1 MKPRYAAAIAAVA
14 AVIVLAAAALL
25 VHDEGWSISYET
37 DGGVFDGDVPD
48 SYRDGDDFRLPV
60 PEREGHV
67 FMGWYL
73 DAGFQE
79 RVETVDGLSGDLV
92 LHARWI
98 PAVEHSIH
106 YEMDGGELPE
116 GSPETFIGGVGTVL
130 PVPERDGMV
139 FGGWFWDPGF
149 TAPVVVIGTDV
160 FDDVTV
166 YACWVEHPPTGTG
179 YVWDVTGVYYNGDI
193 RHTMDGTVREEIV
206 AEKDGSYYV
215 ETIRDITYSWPTG
228 TTTDSGVSGRWSDQG
243 AEELTYVC
251 VEEANGY
258 MCTVWESEDGTRYWL
273 YRMTLQV
280 RAAVQDGTTDIVHD
294 LSEVY
299 SFEPETTFVPD
310 VTAEYPLKVSGASET
325 GIGDRL
331 VLTASG
337 EGFTGWYSG
346 DRLLTEERTLVVGRA
361 DPTGVYEARAAD
373 GYHVV
378 DQTSMSPEDFG
389 FCEGSVITD
398 WDGNEVSEPFGSLDP
413 GYYMV
418 SDRDGPVKRYIE
430 LFIDETRTFG
440 LTWEHGGRTY
450 TISIDIPYSDVFG
463 YTYSDPYGN
472 IRISLTDRD
481 YVANYHTVGD
491 GTLREV
497 MEVLSVYGHG
507 MDRTEFARLILSF
520 VQNIPY
526 VTDEESTGHR
536 EYWKYPLE
544 TLWDG
549 GGDCEDSA
557 ILCDTLLM
565 MAGYDVAFILF
576 QDHAMSAVSVDVDGH
591 HVEQDGIE
599 YVMCETTNVWEM
611 GQTSSGHAES
621 DIYYWCPVR
630 LTHNYP

>member
-48 SYRDGDDFRLPV
+48 SYREGDDFRLPV

-116 GSPETFIGGVGTVL
+116 GSPETFVGGVGTVL

-149 TAPVVVIGTDV
+149 TAPVIVIGTDV

-280 RAAVQDGTTDIVHD
+280 RAAVQDGITDIVHD

-299 SFEPETTFVPD
+299 SFEPDTTFVPD

-346 DRLLTEERTLVVGRA
+346 DGLLTEERTLVVGRA

-373 GYHVV
+373 GYRVV

-413 GYYMV
+413 GYYLV
-418 SDRDGPVKRYIE
+418 SDPNGPVKRYVE

-481 YVANYHTVGD
+481 YVANYHTVWD

>member
-14 AVIVLAAAALL
+14 AVIVLAAAVLL

-48 SYRDGDDFRLPV
+48 SYREGDDFRMPV

-79 RVETVDGLSGDLV
+79 RVETVHGLSGDLV

-179 YVWDVTGVYYNGDI
+179 YVWDVSGVYYNGDI
-193 RHTMDGTVREEIV
+193 RHNMDGTVREEIV

-215 ETIRDITYSWPTG
+215 ETVRDITYSWPTG

-243 AEELTYVC
+243 AEELVYVG

-294 LSEVY
+294 LIEVY

-310 VTAEYPLKVSGASET
+310 VTAEYPLEVSGVSET

-378 DQTSMSPEDFG
+378 DQTSMSPEDLGFG
-389 FCEGSVITD
+389 EGSVITD

-413 GYYMV
+413 GYYLV
-418 SDRDGPVKRYIE
+418 SDPNGPVKRYVE

-497 MEVLSVYGHG
+497 MEVLSAYGQG

-557 ILCDTLLM
+557 ILCDTLLL

-576 QDHAMSAVSVDVDGH
+576 QDHAMSAVSVDVEGH

>member
-48 SYRDGDDFRLPV
+48 SYREGDDFRLPV

-116 GSPETFIGGVGTVL
+116 GSPETFVGGVGTVL

-206 AEKDGSYYV
+206 AEKDGSYYI

-251 VEEANGY
+251 VEEVNGY

-346 DRLLTEERTLVVGRA
+346 DGLLTEERTLVVGRA

-413 GYYMV
+413 GYYLV
-418 SDRDGPVKRYIE
+418 SDPNGPVKRYVE

-497 MEVLSVYGHG
+497 MEVLSAYGQG

>member
-48 SYRDGDDFRLPV
+48 SYREGDDFRLPV

-280 RAAVQDGTTDIVHD
+280 RVAVQDGTTDIVHD

-361 DPTGVYEARAAD
+361 DPTGVYEARAAN

-450 TISIDIPYSDVFG
+450 TISIDILYSDVFG

-497 MEVLSVYGHG
+497 MEVLSAYGQG

>member
-48 SYRDGDDFRLPV
+48 SYREGDDFRLPV

-79 RVETVDGLSGDLV
+79 MVETVDGLSGDLV

-116 GSPETFIGGVGTVL
+116 GSPETFVGGVGTVL

-280 RAAVQDGTTDIVHD
+280 RAAVQDGITDIVHD

-346 DRLLTEERTLVVGRA
+346 DGLLTEERTLVVGRA

-373 GYHVV
+373 GYRVV

-413 GYYMV
+413 GYYLV
-418 SDRDGPVKRYIE
+418 SDPNGPVKRYVE

-497 MEVLSVYGHG
+497 MEVLSAYGQG

>member
-48 SYRDGDDFRLPV
+48 SYREGDDFRLPV

-206 AEKDGSYYV
+206 AEKDGSYYI

-280 RAAVQDGTTDIVHD
+280 RVAVQDGTTDIVHD

-450 TISIDIPYSDVFG
+450 TISIDILYSDVFG

-497 MEVLSVYGHG
+497 MEVLSAYGQG

>member
-48 SYRDGDDFRLPV
+48 SYREGDDFRLPV

-79 RVETVDGLSGDLV
+79 MVETVDGLSGDLV

-116 GSPETFIGGVGTVL
+116 GSPETFVGGVGTVL

-206 AEKDGSYYV
+206 AEKDGSYYI

-280 RAAVQDGTTDIVHD
+280 RAAVQDGITDIVHD

-346 DRLLTEERTLVVGRA
+346 DGLLTEERTLVVGRA

-373 GYHVV
+373 GYRVV

-413 GYYMV
+413 GYYLV
-418 SDRDGPVKRYIE
+418 SDPNGPVKRYVE

-497 MEVLSVYGHG
+497 MEVLSAYGQG

-591 HVEQDGIE
+591 QGRRRPDTPSPTS
-599 YVMCETTNVWEM
+599 TT
-611 GQTSSGHAES
+611 GA
-621 DIYYWCPVR
+621 R
-630 LTHNYP
+630 

>member
-1 MKPRYAAAIAAVA
+1 MKPGYAAAIAAVA
-14 AVIVLAAAALL
+14 AVIVLAAAVLL

-48 SYRDGDDFRLPV
+48 SYREGDDFRLPV
-60 PEREGHV
+60 PEREGYV

-79 RVETVDGLSGDLV
+79 RVETVEGLSGDLV

-106 YEMDGGELPE
+106 YEVDGGELPD
-116 GSPETFIGGVGTVL
+116 GSPETFTGGVGVVL

-139 FGGWFWDPGF
+139 FGGWFVDPEF
-149 TAPVVVIGTDV
+149 TTPVVVIGTDV

-166 YACWVEHPPTGTG
+166 YACWVEYPPTGTG
-179 YVWDVTGVYYNGDI
+179 YVWDVSGVYYNGDI
-193 RHTMDGTVREEIV
+193 RHTMDGTVKEEIV
-206 AEKDGSYYV
+206 AEKDGSYYI

-251 VEEANGY
+251 VEEVNGY

-294 LSEVY
+294 LREVY

-310 VTAEYPLKVSGASET
+310 VTAEYPLKVIGASET

-361 DPTGVYEARAAD
+361 DPTGVFEARAAD

-378 DQTSMSPEDFG
+378 DQTSVSLEDFG
-389 FCEGSVITD
+389 FGDGCVITD
-398 WDGNEVSEPFGSLDP
+398 WDGNPVSEPFGSLSP

-418 SDRDGPVKRYIE
+418 SDSNGPVKRYVE
-430 LFIDETRTFG
+430 LFVDETRTFG
-440 LTWEHGGRTY
+440 LTWEHGGRAY
-450 TISIDIPYSDVFG
+450 TISIGISYSDVFG

-472 IRISLTDRD
+472 IRISLTDPD

-497 MEVLSVYGHG
+497 MEVLSAYGQG

-557 ILCDTLLM
+557 ILCDTLLL

-611 GQTSSGHAES
+611 GQTSSGHTES

>member
-48 SYRDGDDFRLPV
+48 SYREGDDFRLPV

-79 RVETVDGLSGDLV
+79 MVETVDGLSGDLV

-116 GSPETFIGGVGTVL
+116 GSPETFVGGVGTVL

-280 RAAVQDGTTDIVHD
+280 RAAVQDGITDIVHD

-346 DRLLTEERTLVVGRA
+346 DGLLTEERTLVVGRA

-373 GYHVV
+373 GYRVV

-413 GYYMV
+413 GYYLV
-418 SDRDGPVKRYIE
+418 SDPNGPVKRYVE

-481 YVANYHTVGD
+481 YVANYHTVWD

-497 MEVLSVYGHG
+497 MEVLSVYGQG

-526 VTDEESTGHR
+526 ITDEESTGHR

>member
-79 RVETVDGLSGDLV
+79 MVETVDGLSGDLV

-116 GSPETFIGGVGTVL
+116 GSPETFVGGVGTVL

-280 RAAVQDGTTDIVHD
+280 RVAVQDGTTDIVHD

-346 DRLLTEERTLVVGRA
+346 DGLLTEERTLVVGRA

-373 GYHVV
+373 GYRVV

-413 GYYMV
+413 GYYLV
-418 SDRDGPVKRYIE
+418 SDPNGPVKRYVE

-481 YVANYHTVGD
+481 YVANYHTVWD